1 MQLNWKKAESL
12 LKPIEID
19 SKSSID
25 GVYIRKNINGEIRQD
40 EQGQEYTVFCY
51 DEVFLTRAE
60 YERYLLV
67 NELTSSV
74 ELKHENDIIDNYT
87 LQLIEGGIL

>member
-1 MQLNWKKAESL
+1 MQIKWIRAESQT
-12 LKPIEID
+12 KPVEVD
-19 SKSSID
+19 STSSKD

-51 DEVFLTRAE
+51 DEAFLTPAE

-67 NELTSSV
+67 KDLTSNITF
-74 ELKHENDIIDNYT
+74 KHENEIIDNYT

>member
-1 MQLNWKKAESL
+1 MQLNWKKAESPS
-12 LKPIEID
+12 KPIEID

-51 DEVFLTRAE
+51 DEVFLTHAE